1 MISATPITA
10 TARCCR
16 PEVPA
21 VAQFRLP
28 DPERV
33 AAAMR
38 QTAAA
43 EVLPRFGRLAPADVT
58 EKRPGETVTVA
69 DTAAE
74 AMLTRLLAEIAP
86 AQVVGEE
93 GIETDPSQ
101 LARLGRPDPVWI
113 VDPVDGTDNFAKGD
127 KRFGMIVAYASQGET
142 LAGWILDPV
151 GDRIVWAAKGEGAW
165 MNGERLVAAL
175 PAPISELFGTLGK
188 RTREKLEARRNMDAT
203 GLPRTV
209 ARYGTIA
216 LEYLDLARGKLAYMR
231 CVGRLKPWDHA
242 AGVLIHAEA
251 GGYSALGDG
260 EGAYRP
266 APPRTKDG
274 TLILAPDRSAWE
286 SLSAA
291 FAAL

>member
-1 MISATPITA
+1 MRA
-10 TARCCR
+10 TA
-16 PEVPA
+16 
-21 VAQFRLP
+21 VA
-28 DPERV
+28 EI
-33 AAAMR
+33 
-38 QTAAA
+38 
-43 EVLPRFGRLAPADVT
+43 LPRFGRLAPADIA

-74 AMLTRLLAEIAP
+74 AMLTRLLGEIVP

-93 GIETDPSQ
+93 GIEADPSQ
-101 LARLGRPDPVWI
+101 LARLAESDPLWI

-127 KRFGMIVAYASQGET
+127 RRFGMIVAFARGGET
-142 LAGWILDPV
+142 LAGWILDPLN
-151 GDRIVWAAKGEGAW
+151 DRVVWAAKGEGAW
-165 MNGERLVAAL
+165 MDGARLAAAF
-175 PAPISELFGTLGK
+175 PAPVSELAGTTG
-188 RTREKLEARRNMDAT
+188 RRMREKLEARREMGEL

-209 ARYGTIA
+209 ARYGAIA

-251 GGYSALGDG
+251 GGYSELADG

-266 APPRTKDG
+266 APLRTKDG
-274 TLILAPDRSAWE
+274 TLILAPDRAAWE

>member
-1 MISATPITA
+1 
-10 TARCCR
+10 
-16 PEVPA
+16 
-21 VAQFRLP
+21 
-28 DPERV
+28 
-33 AAAMR
+33 MR
-38 QTAAA
+38 ATAAA
-43 EVLPRFGRLAPADVT
+43 EVLPRFGRLAPADIT

-74 AMLTRLLAEIAP
+74 AMLTRLLRDLAP

-93 GIETDPSQ
+93 GIEVDPSL
-101 LARLGRPDPVWI
+101 LARLAGPDPVWI

-127 KRFGMIVAYASQGET
+127 KRFGMIVAYAEQGET

-151 GDRIVWAAKGEGAW
+151 GDRVVWAVKGEGAW
-165 MNGERLVAAL
+165 MNGERLAASH
-175 PAPISELFGTLGK
+175 PAPVAELAGTIGK
-188 RTREKLEARRNMDAT
+188 RTREKLEARRDMGAK

-216 LEYLDLARGKLAYMR
+216 LEYLDLARGELAYMR

-251 GGYSALGDG
+251 GGYSALSDG

-266 APPRTKDG
+266 APPRPRDG
-274 TLILAPDRSAWE
+274 TLILAPDRAAWE

>member
-1 MISATPITA
+1 VT
-10 TARCCR
+10 
-16 PEVPA
+16 E
-21 VAQFRLP
+21 FRFP

-38 QTAAA
+38 ATAAA
-43 EVLPRFGRLAPADVT
+43 EVLPRFGRLAPADIT
-58 EKRPGETVTVA
+58 EKRSGETVTVA

-74 AMLTRLLAEIAP
+74 AMLTRLLGVIAP

-93 GIETDPSQ
+93 GIEADPSL
-101 LARLGRPDPVWI
+101 LARLGQPDPVWI

-127 KRFGMIVAYASQGET
+127 KRFGMIVAFAEQGET
-142 LAGWILDPV
+142 RAGWILDPV
-151 GDRIVWAAKGEGAW
+151 NDRVVWAVKGEGAW
-165 MNGERLVAAL
+165 MNGERLAAAL
-175 PAPISELFGTLGK
+175 PAPISELFGTLGS
-188 RTREKLEARRNMDAT
+188 RTREKLEARRDMDAR
-203 GLPRTV
+203 GLPRAV

-216 LEYLDLARGKLAYMR
+216 LEYLDLARGELAYMR

-251 GGYSALGDG
+251 GGHSELADG

-266 APPRTKDG
+266 APPRAKDG
-274 TLILAPDRSAWE
+274 TLILAPDRATWE

>member
-1 MISATPITA
+1 M
-10 TARCCR
+10 
-16 PEVPA
+16 
-21 VAQFRLP
+21 RLP

-38 QTAAA
+38 QAAAA
-43 EVLPRFGRLAPADVT
+43 EVLPRFGRLAASDIS
-58 EKRPGETVTVA
+58 EKRPGETVTAA

-86 AQVVGEE
+86 AQVIGEE
-93 GIETDPSQ
+93 GVESEPGL
-101 LARLGRPDPVWI
+101 LAKLGGMEPLWI

-127 KRFGMIVAYASQGET
+127 RRFGMIVAFAHEGET
-142 LAGWILDPV
+142 RAGWILDPLN
-151 GDRIVWAAKGEGAW
+151 DRIVWAVEGEGAW
-165 MNGERLVAAL
+165 MNGERIAATS
-175 PAPISELFGTLGK
+175 PAPISELSGTLGK
-188 RTREKLEARRNMDAT
+188 RTREKLETRRSMGAK
-203 GLPRTV
+203 GLPLTV
-209 ARYGTIA
+209 DRYGAIA
-216 LEYLDLARGKLAYMR
+216 LEYLDLARGKIAYMR
-231 CVGRLKPWDHA
+231 CVGHLKPWDHA

-274 TLILAPDRSAWE
+274 TLILAPDRMSWE